1 MARSSNCPVPLILAG
16 GRGIRIAALFPEL
29 PKPAVPAGG
38 KPFLVW
44 ILEQLSKANFTKVVI
59 SGGHLF
65 DVLRSEIEPHIPRNI
80 GVVWVNERKPL
91 GTGGGVVHAVR
102 ESGLIPNNWLVM
114 NGDSY
119 LAGEWVQTMKE
130 SNPLEAWILAR
141 KVGDTGRYG
150 RLEAKQGE
158 MVTFREKQGGGEG
171 LINAGIYLLPSIWLN
186 GVMEQGVLSIENDL
200 IPRWLAEGRKIRIQ
214 EVDTPFL
221 DIGTPDDYARADA
234 FFADVEG
241 QA

>member
-119 LAGEWVQTMKE
+119 LAGEWVQAMKE
-130 SNPLEAWILAR
+130 SNPLQAWILAR

-158 MVTFREKQGGGEG
+158 MVTFREKQGVGEG

-241 QA
+241 RP

>member
-1 MARSSNCPVPLILAG
+1 MTRSSDCPVPLILAG

-44 ILEQLSKANFTKVVI
+44 ILEQLSKANFPKVVI

-80 GVVWVNERKPL
+80 GIVWVNERKPL
-91 GTGGGVVHAVR
+91 GTGGGVVHAIR
-102 ESGLIPNNWLVM
+102 ESGLIPKNWLVM

-119 LAGEWVQTMKE
+119 LAGEWVQIMKE
-130 SNPLEAWILAR
+130 SNPVEACIVAR

-158 MVTFREKQGGGEG
+158 LVAFLEKQGGGEG
-171 LINAGIYLLPSIWLN
+171 LINAGIYLLPNIWLN
-186 GVMEQGVLSIENDL
+186 GVMEQAILSMENDL
-200 IPRWLAEGRKIRIQ
+200 IPRWLSEGRKIRIQ
-214 EVDTPFL
+214 GVDAPFL

-234 FFADVEG
+234 FFANVEG
-241 QA
+241 RP

>member
-1 MARSSNCPVPLILAG
+1 MTGSSDCPVPLILAG
-16 GRGIRIAALFPEL
+16 GRGTRISQLFPDL
-29 PKPAVPAGG
+29 PKPVVPVAG

-44 ILEQLSKANFTKVVI
+44 ILEQLSKADFTKVVI
-59 SGGHLF
+59 SGGYLF
-65 DVLRSEIEPHIPRNI
+65 DVLRCEIEPHVPRNM

-91 GTGGGVVHAVR
+91 GTGGGVIHAVC
-102 ESGLIPNNWLVM
+102 ESGLNPKNWLVM

-119 LAGEWVQTMKE
+119 LAGEWVQIMKE
-130 SNPLEAWILAR
+130 SNPVEACIVAR

-158 MVTFREKQGGGEG
+158 LVAFLEKQGGGEG

-200 IPRWLAEGRKIRIQ
+200 IPRWLAEGHKIRIQ
-214 EVDTPFL
+214 EVDAPFL

-241 QA
+241 KT

>member
-1 MARSSNCPVPLILAG
+1 VA
-16 GRGIRIAALFPEL
+16 
-29 PKPAVPAGG
+29 G
-38 KPFLVW
+38 KPFLAW
-44 ILEQLSKANFTKVVI
+44 ILEQLSKADFTKVVI

-91 GTGGGVVHAVR
+91 GTGGGVIHAVR
-102 ESGLIPNNWLVM
+102 ESGLNPKNWLVM

-158 MVTFREKQGGGEG
+158 MVTFREKQGVGEG

-241 QA
+241 RP

>member
-1 MARSSNCPVPLILAG
+1 LILAG

-102 ESGLIPNNWLVM
+102 ESGLIPKNWLVM

-119 LAGEWVQTMKE
+119 LAGEWVQIMKE
-130 SNPLEAWILAR
+130 LNPWEAWILAR

-158 MVTFREKQGGGEG
+158 LVAFLEKHGGGEG

-214 EVDTPFL
+214 EVATPFL

-241 QA
+241 RP

>member
-241 QA
+241 RP

>member
-1 MARSSNCPVPLILAG
+1 MTRSSDCLVPLILAG
-16 GRGIRIAALFPEL
+16 GRGTRISQLFPDL
-29 PKPAVPAGG
+29 PKPAVPVAG

-44 ILEQLSKANFTKVVI
+44 ILEQLSKADFTKVVI
-59 SGGHLF
+59 SGGYLF
-65 DVLRSEIEPHIPRNI
+65 DVLRCEIEPHVPWNM

-91 GTGGGVVHAVR
+91 GTGGGVIHAVR
-102 ESGLIPNNWLVM
+102 ESRLNPKNWLVM

-119 LAGEWVQTMKE
+119 LAGEWVQIMKE
-130 SNPLEAWILAR
+130 SNPLEACIVAR

-158 MVTFREKQGGGEG
+158 LVAFLEKQGGGEG
-171 LINAGIYLLPSIWLN
+171 LINAGIYLLPNIWLN
-186 GVMEQGVLSIENDL
+186 GVMEQAVLSMENDL
-200 IPRWLAEGRKIRIQ
+200 VPRWLSEGRKIRIQ
-214 EVDTPFL
+214 EVDAPFL

-241 QA
+241 RP

>member
-91 GTGGGVVHAVR
+91 GTGGGLVHAVR

-158 MVTFREKQGGGEG
+158 MVTFREKQGVGEG

-241 QA
+241 RP

>member
-102 ESGLIPNNWLVM
+102 ESGLIPKNWLVM

-150 RLEAKQGE
+150 RLGAKQGE
-158 MVTFREKQGGGEG
+158 MVTFREKQAGGEG

-241 QA
+241 RP

>member
-1 MARSSNCPVPLILAG
+1 LILAG

-119 LAGEWVQTMKE
+119 LAGEWVQAMKE

-158 MVTFREKQGGGEG
+158 MVTFREKQGVGEG

-241 QA
+241 RP

>member
-1 MARSSNCPVPLILAG
+1 MTRSSDCPVPLILAG

-38 KPFLVW
+38 KPFLAW
-44 ILEQLSKANFTKVVI
+44 ILEQLSEANFTKVVI

-65 DVLRSEIEPHIPRNI
+65 DVLRSKIEPHIPRNM

-102 ESGLIPNNWLVM
+102 ESGLIPKNWLVM

-119 LAGEWVQTMKE
+119 LAGDWVQIMKE
-130 SNPLEAWILAR
+130 SNPLEACIVAR

-150 RLEAKQGE
+150 RLEAKHGDL
-158 MVTFREKQGGGEG
+158 VAFREKQGGGEG

-186 GVMEQGVLSIENDL
+186 GVMEQGVLSMENNL
-200 IPRWLAEGRKIRIQ
+200 IPRWLSEGRRIRIQ
-214 EVDTPFL
+214 EVDAPFL

-241 QA
+241 QT

>member
-119 LAGEWVQTMKE
+119 LAGEWVQAMKE

-158 MVTFREKQGGGEG
+158 MVTFREKQGVGEG

-241 QA
+241 RP

>member
-1 MARSSNCPVPLILAG
+1 MTRSSDCPVPLILAG

-44 ILEQLSKANFTKVVI
+44 ILEQLSKANFPKVVI

-80 GVVWVNERKPL
+80 GIVWVNERKPL
-91 GTGGGVVHAVR
+91 GTGGGVVHAIR
-102 ESGLIPNNWLVM
+102 ESGLIPKNWLVM

-130 SNPLEAWILAR
+130 SNSLEAWILAR

-158 MVTFREKQGGGEG
+158 LVAFREKQGGGEG

-200 IPRWLAEGRKIRIQ
+200 IPRWLAEGHKIRIQ
-214 EVDTPFL
+214 EVDAPFL

-234 FFADVEG
+234 FFANVEG
-241 QA
+241 RP

>member
-44 ILEQLSKANFTKVVI
+44 ILEQLSKAKFTKVVI

-102 ESGLIPNNWLVM
+102 ESGLIPKNWLVM

-186 GVMEQGVLSIENDL
+186 GVMEQGILSIENDL

>member
-91 GTGGGVVHAVR
+91 GTGGGLVHAVR

-158 MVTFREKQGGGEG
+158 MVTFREKQGVGEG

-234 FFADVEG
+234 FFSDVEG
-241 QA
+241 RP

>member
-158 MVTFREKQGGGEG
+158 MVTFREKQGVGEG

-234 FFADVEG
+234 FFTHREAG
-241 QA
+241 S